1 MCMCMC
7 MCVCVCVCVRVCNSR
22 RTFIQALSQWTK
34 SHKNLIQQ
42 QAPGSPAPRGDKDRA
57 TAAASRNSHGAPGN
71 ALRAPA
77 NGGGG
82 MEGLMGHQ
90 SHLRASTERLAR
102 EHGAPRSAKHVSAG
116 SGGQGLGEG
125 EAASATGKPRQRDH
139 EHNIWPTLTRDPSS
153 KRDAH
158 EMLERVRREEA
169 ELLKNKLKTI
179 REQEDRLQVTGL
191 RVSVRKCACAR
202 LKGGGQT
209 PHLRSDSTC
218 TCGRVFSVCW

>member
-1 MCMCMC
+1 
-7 MCVCVCVCVRVCNSR
+7 MCVCVCVCVCSVCNSR

-57 TAAASRNSHGAPGN
+57 TAAASRNAHGAPGD
-71 ALRAPA
+71 ALMSPA
-77 NGGGG
+77 HSRGGV
-82 MEGLMGHQ
+82 EGLVGHR
-90 SHLRASTERLAR
+90 SPLRASTER
-102 EHGAPRSAKHVSAG
+102 PRSAKHVSAG

-139 EHNIWPTLTRDPSS
+139 EHTIWPTLTRDPSS

-169 ELLKNKLKTI
+169 ELLKSKLKTI

-202 LKGGGQT
+202 LKRGGADT
-209 PHLRSDSTC
+209 SSLRSELTC
-218 TCGRVFSVCW
+218 TSGRVCVGEF